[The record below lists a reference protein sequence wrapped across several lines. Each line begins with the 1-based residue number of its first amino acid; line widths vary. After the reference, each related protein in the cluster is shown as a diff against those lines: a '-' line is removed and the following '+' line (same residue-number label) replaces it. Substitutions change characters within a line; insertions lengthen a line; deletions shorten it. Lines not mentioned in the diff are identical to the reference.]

1 MKQKTNLNTS
11 PYYDDFDE
19 SKNFYKVLYK
29 PGFPVQARE
38 LTSSQSI
45 SQDQLS
51 KLSTYVFKNGAKVI
65 PGDPSFQDN
74 VRAIKLNSTNFGV
87 DVSLYTN
94 NLIGKTVSGQSS
106 GIRANVKL
114 ATTITDSENNSQIIL
129 HVDQIS
135 SGNNL
140 SSFDTFQ
147 NGESLVCDENI
158 VYGNT
163 TINAGTPVASLI
175 SNNSTGFGSLVHI
188 DKGVYYIRGYFVNVD
203 QQSIILDAFEN
214 KPSYRVGLKVDEIII
229 NAKEDSSLYDNATGF
244 TNFAAPGA
252 DRLQI
257 NLTLTKKLLTDKN
270 DTDFILLL
278 EIEDG
283 KIKKVGE
290 GVNNDLNI
298 LGDVLA
304 QRTFE
309 ESGNYS
315 VRAFRPSIHN
325 SLNDKLGNNGLYFS
339 NQLTD
344 QDNTP
349 SDDLMCVKVSP
360 GLSYVRGNRVLKS
373 TTSIIDVEKP
383 RDVGIVTNSAVDFEM
398 GNILRVN
405 NVQGVPKQGTVVKLF
420 DNFNSEGNL
429 IGSARVYSFNLE
441 NSAYS
446 GDTTNWDLR
455 LFDLQT
461 FSTITLNTPVGIS
474 TLPEGSFV
482 RGKNSN
488 ASGFVRPHHA
498 STVGIVT
505 LSETSG
511 TFMVGEEL
519 TVNGIDLERSVG
531 IVTSNNIQQIKSVSQ
546 PTSSNF
552 PNISGSGFKANSF
565 LERFRIPG
573 GISNVDISAAS
584 GAGGGIST
592 VTAGGEPFTG
602 LRKGSI
608 VRYISPG
615 INTERFN
622 KVKSIASGGLSMV
635 IEPLGTVFGVF
646 EGSLPT
652 TNVQVSMFAAAPN
665 IRGTGSLFKSLN
677 NGNIESVDLS
687 NSQLTVTK
695 QIAPKTISGGTVTV
709 NSSSD
714 TDLLNSSFISFDQ
727 ERYSVHNVGGTIQP
741 LNRDNFSTDGTT
753 FTLTGLNNHTVV
765 LNSTLSKNEIK
776 SKLKI
781 YNKSQLYYVRL
792 SNDRTSGLTGNVSN
806 SIQDGLTFDRR
817 YGLRVQ
823 DQEISLN
830 YPDAVKVLAIFESLD
845 ENDPILDTLS
855 FSDTVDVDNN
865 AIIGEDIISDDKS
878 IVARVV
884 GKPTSNQLSIIYLTA
899 ERFGLA
905 DDVTFSESNIQTKIN
920 SIINVG
926 KYKDLTNSYDLDK
939 GQRNEYYDYSRIS
952 RKRNTTPP
960 SKRLLIIFDYYS
972 VDNDDEGDVFTVLS
986 YNKERFNFDIPNI
999 GSSNVRASDTID
1011 FRPRVPVY
1019 DISTDTLSP
1028 FSFDS
1033 RNFSTIKQFITPNES
1048 FSLSYNFY
1056 LPRVDTLY
1064 LSKNG
1069 NLVYEKGISSLNP
1082 KPPSRNDGL
1091 MKLATITL
1099 PPYLFNPENARLLIT
1114 ENKRFT
1120 MKDIGTIE
1128 DRVSNLEE
1136 VTSLSLLESNVQT
1149 LQILDSEGRN
1159 RFKSG
1164 FFVDPFRN
1172 YNLMNLI
1179 LSDIEVDSF
1188 SNLIFPSRSR
1198 NTVDLV
1204 PKLAV
1209 PKSQADFDVRQN
1221 NELFDSNVR
1230 RTGDLITLNYE
1241 EVEWFGQEYATSSLN
1256 INPFLVPT
1264 YTGQIKLT
1272 PASDLWTRTTER
1284 DGETRESDADPVT
1297 SKKTIELNT
1306 TIEDAT
1312 LSGNLTNVTTNTTK
1326 KLLTP
1331 GQGAALGVGN
1341 GDIIESLQ
1349 TTTDGGSS
1357 TVSGSISLKG
1367 ESKGEIT
1374 LFGRDT
1380 VINNKV
1386 TSSTAT
1392 FVRSRNVQFETT
1404 SFPSYTRFYT
1414 FLDKIVVDFVPKL
1427 VEVTPTINGSAS
1439 GTSGASFITGETV
1452 VVFNL
1457 QGTKVGQFRVSRPDH
1472 KTGEF
1477 NNPSESYQFNPYTYQ
1492 NDSADSLSQSYS
1504 LTTPIVNV
1512 DTLSLSDMSQPSYYG
1527 YLDTGF
1533 KLVGNESGAVA
1544 FVKDKRLISDN
1555 RGDLI
1560 GTFFVK
1566 EPNTT
1571 PPPDRRWETGT
1582 ITFLLT
1588 SSPTNSTFIPGVD
1601 PNIFA
1606 AQIPFTSQGTSIDF
1620 EKETIITNTSTTYN
1634 INQSVDITTDASKSG
1649 IEVKNEVVNIVEAE
1663 YYDPL
1668 AQTFVIGSRNPQ
1680 TENALNTSNDQNGA
1694 YITSVEVFFRT
1705 IDPNTDVTLQM
1716 RTTDEGT
1723 RPSRTILASK
1733 TLASTVFVNGVSNQL
1748 IQTSEDAS
1756 VGTKF
1761 TFDEPLYLSPNETYA
1776 IVLLAPDS
1784 DKYTVFTGIAGQN
1797 ALNPQSIPGATGGE
1811 SIQYSQQ
1818 YTLGAIFKSQNGAL
1832 WSEDNEQDL
1841 TFKLYKAQFV
1851 SNGSLLLHNSE
1862 LGEGN
1867 DYIPKLSPNPIE
1879 TFPKTGS
1886 IGISTS
1892 NSEIVGILTTGRK
1905 ICGINSTSTAVITG
1919 VGASVTA
1926 LQITDGGLNYTTDSS
1941 VDTFAITGKG
1951 SGIGLS
1957 ITGVDSDTGA
1967 ITSISNIDVLDGGL
1981 NKMGESFGVAVGYK
1995 VGDVIGITT
2004 SSVGTKGGQGRGAR
2018 ITVTSVNATDHTN
2031 RIFLTNI
2038 KGDNNSF
2045 PANVGAALSFFDDNN
2060 NIVSL
2065 ALTTITANDFTTTG
2079 VNAGNLFKVRNLE
2092 HGMHSSAN
2100 KLNLTNI
2107 TSDVVP
2113 TELSSILSNVE
2124 SSNIS
2129 VASTSVFVD
2138 FEGST
2143 VSGINTGYVII
2154 GNEIIGYDG
2163 VGEGVLNIASG
2174 ANGRGVDNTVVIS
2187 HDVSTLVSKY
2197 ELNGVSIRRLSKNN
2211 FNVNNNEIELDSHFV
2226 EFDRST
2232 NGKDRSSDSINF
2244 PQLSFNSKESTG
2256 GNLVKS
2262 TKNILF
2268 NSIKPNITIA
2278 TPVGVDGARTD
2289 INASMRTISGAS
2301 VAGNEASF
2309 VDQGYESISLNNLN
2323 SLNSVRMVA
2332 SKVNEIQYLN
2342 GLPENKSFTL
2352 LLNLS
2357 SNNPNLS
2364 PAISMRTLPNVELY
2378 SSRVNRPIDL
2388 DHYDVNGEVNSI
2400 INDPHAAVYVS
2411 NSIKLSKPATSL
2423 KVILTAN
2430 RPASADFRVLYSL
2443 NRINSEEIAQSFELF
2458 PGYKNLT
2465 NVDPDDGF
2473 GDLVVDPTKNDGR
2486 PDAFVPANTSDRFS
2500 EYQFTADNLDEF
2512 NGYTIK
2518 IVMSSSNQAEVPRI
2532 KELRTIAVR

>member
-11 PYYDDFDE
+11 PYYDDFDQ
-19 SKNFYKVLYK
+19 SKNFYKVLFK

-38 LTSSQSI
+38 LTGSQSI

-51 KLSTYVFKNGAKVI
+51 KLSTYVFKDGAKVI

-74 VRAIKLNSTNFGV
+74 VRSIKLNSTNFGV

-94 NLIGKTVSGQSS
+94 NLVGKVIVGQSS
-106 GIRANVKL
+106 GIRGNVKF
-114 ATTITDSENNSQIIL
+114 TTTVTDSENNSQIIL
-129 HVDQIS
+129 YIDQTS

-140 SSFDTFQ
+140 NSFDTFQ
-147 NGESLVCDENI
+147 DGESVTCEENI
-158 VYGNT
+158 IYGNT

-175 SNNSTGFGSLVHI
+175 SSNSTGYGSLAHI
-188 DKGVYYIRGYFVNVD
+188 EKGVYYIRGYFVNVN
-203 QQSIILDAFEN
+203 QQTIILDVFKN
-214 KPSYRVGLKVDEIII
+214 KPSYRVGLKVDEIIV

-270 DTDFILLL
+270 DTDFVLLL
-278 EIEDG
+278 EIEEG
-283 KIKKVGE
+283 KVKKVGE
-290 GVNNDLNI
+290 GVNDNLNL

-304 QRTFE
+304 KRTFE

-315 VRAFRPSIHN
+315 VRPFIPSIHN

-344 QDNTP
+344 QDNIP
-349 SDDLMCVKVSP
+349 SDDLMCVKISP

-373 TTSIIDVEKP
+373 TTNIIDVDKP
-383 RDVGIVTNSAVDFEM
+383 RDVGIQTNGAVDFEM

-420 DNFNSEGNL
+420 DNFNSTGNL

-441 NSAYS
+441 NSVYS
-446 GDTTNWDLR
+446 GATTNWDLR
-455 LFDLQT
+455 LFDIQT
-461 FSTITLNTPVGIS
+461 FSTITLNTPIGIS
-474 TLPEGSFV
+474 TIPEGSFI

-488 ASGFVRPHHA
+488 ASGFVRPHYA
-498 STVGIVT
+498 NAVGIVT

-511 TFMVGEEL
+511 TFMAGEEL

-531 IVTSNNIQQIKSVSQ
+531 IITSNNIQQIKSVSQ

-552 PNISGSGFKANSF
+552 PNISGSGFKADSF
-565 LERFRIPG
+565 LERFRVPG
-573 GISNVDISAAS
+573 GIGAVDISARS

-592 VTAGGEPFTG
+592 VTAGGESFTG

-608 VRYISPG
+608 IRYISAG
-615 INTERFN
+615 VNTERFN
-622 KVKSIASGGLSMV
+622 KVQSIASDGLSMV
-635 IEPLGTVFGVF
+635 IEPLTTVFGVF

-652 TNVQVSMFAAAPN
+652 TNTTPTIFAGAPN
-665 IRGTGSLFKSLN
+665 IRGTGNLFKSLN
-677 NGNIESVDLS
+677 NSNVESIDLS
-687 NSQLTVTK
+687 SSQLTVTK
-695 QIAPKTISGGTVTV
+695 QITGKTISSGTLTV

-714 TDLLNSSFISFDQ
+714 TDLTNSSFVSFDQ
-727 ERYSVHNVGGTIQP
+727 ERYSVHNDNGTIQS

-753 FTLTGLNNHTVV
+753 FTLTGLDDDTVV

-776 SKLKI
+776 SKIKT

-792 SNDRTSGLTGNVSN
+792 SNDKTSGISGSVSN
-806 SIQDGLTFDRR
+806 SIQDGLTFDKR

-823 DQEISLN
+823 DEEISLN
-830 YPDAVKVLAIFESLD
+830 YPDAVKVLSVLESLD

-878 IVARVV
+878 IVARVIS
-884 GKPTSNQLSIIYLTA
+884 KPASNQLSVVYLTLDK
-899 ERFGLA
+899 FTST
-905 DDVTFSESNIQTKIN
+905 DNVTFSESNIQTKIN

-926 KYKDLTNSYDLDK
+926 KYKDLTNSYELDK
-939 GQRNEYYDYSRIS
+939 GQRNEYYDYSRIIRNKNVSSPS
-952 RKRNTTPP
+952 R
-960 SKRLLIIFDYYS
+960 RLLVIFDYYS
-972 VDNDDEGDVFTVLS
+972 VANNNEGDVFTVLS
-986 YNKERFNFDIPNI
+986 YDNDRFNFDIPTI
-999 GSSNVRASDTID
+999 GSSNVRATDTID

-1019 DISTDTLSP
+1019 DVSTGTISP
-1028 FSFDS
+1028 FTFGS
-1033 RNFSTIKQFITPNES
+1033 RDFSTIKQFITPNES
-1048 FSLSYNFY
+1048 FTLNYNFY
-1056 LPRVDTLY
+1056 LPRIDNLY

-1069 NLVYEKGISSLNP
+1069 NFVYEKGISSVNP
-1082 KPPSRNDGL
+1082 KPPVRNDEL

-1099 PPYLFNPENARLLIT
+1099 PPYLYSPENASLLIT

-1136 VTSLSLLESNVQT
+1136 VTSLSLLENNVQT

-1172 YNLMNLI
+1172 YNLMNST
-1179 LSDIEVDSF
+1179 LSSVEVDLF
-1188 SNLIFPSRSR
+1188 SNVIFPIRSR
-1198 NTVDLV
+1198 NTLDLV
-1204 PKLAV
+1204 PKLEN
-1209 PKSQADFDVRQN
+1209 PLSQADFDSRQN
-1221 NELFDSNVR
+1221 NQLFDSNVR
-1230 RTGDLITLNYE
+1230 RTGDLITLDYE

-1256 INPFLVPT
+1256 INPFLIPS
-1264 YTGQIKLT
+1264 YTGQIRLT
-1272 PASDLWTRTTER
+1272 PASDLWTRTIENDLGVIR
-1284 DGETRESDADPVT
+1284 QDGVNTT
-1297 SKKTIELNT
+1297 QNLNLNT
-1306 TIEDAT
+1306 VINGELGGDITQ
-1312 LSGNLTNVTTNTTK
+1312 VTTRTTQQ
-1326 KLLTP
+1326 LVTP
-1331 GQGAALGVGN
+1331 GQGSQLGVGN
-1341 GDIIESLQ
+1341 GGVI
-1349 TTTDGGSS
+1349 SS
-1357 TVSGSISLKG
+1357 TLEDAGTSSIRGQLSLNGSASD
-1367 ESKGEIT
+1367 SVT
-1374 LFGRDT
+1374 VRSVDT
-1380 VINNKV
+1380 VIDNRL
-1386 TSSTAT
+1386 TSSIAQ
-1392 FVRSRNVQFETT
+1392 FMRSRNVQFETS
-1404 SFPSYTRFYT
+1404 SFPSYTQFFT
-1414 FLDKIVVDFVPKL
+1414 FLDKEIVDFIPKL
-1427 VEVTPTINGSAS
+1427 VEVSPTKNGSGS
-1439 GTSGASFITGETV
+1439 GTSNSSFIIGETV
-1452 VVFNL
+1452 EVYDNTNQPPVM
-1457 QGTKVGQFRVSRPDH
+1457 QFRVCKPDH
-1472 KTGEF
+1472 KTGAF

-1492 NDSADSLSQSYS
+1492 NNNADRVPQNYS
-1504 LTTPIVNV
+1504 LTTPIVNI
-1512 DTLSLSDMSQPSYYG
+1512 DTLSLSNESQSNYFG
-1527 YLDTGF
+1527 YLETGY
-1533 KLVGNESGAVA
+1533 KLVGTESNAEA
-1544 FVKDKRLISDN
+1544 YVKNKRLISDN

-1560 GTFFVK
+1560 GTFFVRD
-1566 EPNTT
+1566 PNTI
-1571 PPPDRRWETGT
+1571 PPPDRRFNTGEK
-1582 ITFLLT
+1582 TFLLT
-1588 SSPTNSTFIPGVD
+1588 TSSTNATFIPGVD

-1606 AQIPFTSQGTSIDF
+1606 AQIPFTSEGTKLEF
-1620 EKETIITNTSTTYN
+1620 EKETIQTVNSSTFN
-1634 INQSVDITTDASKSG
+1634 INADFEANIETNISVTQQ
-1649 IEVKNEVVNIVEAE
+1649 IENVVEAE
-1663 YYDPL
+1663 YFDPL

-1723 RPSRTILASK
+1723 RPSRSILASK
-1733 TLASTVFVNGVSNQL
+1733 TLASTQFINGVSNQL

-1784 DKYTVFTGIAGQN
+1784 DKYTVFTGVSGQT
-1797 ALNPQSIPGATGGE
+1797 ALNPQSIPGAAGGE

-1851 SNGSLLLHNSE
+1851 TSGSLLLHNSE

-1867 DYIPKLSPNPIE
+1867 NYIPRLTPNSIE

-1886 IGISTS
+1886 IRITS
-1892 NSEIVGILTTGRK
+1892 IAPPALGTLAGILTTGRK

-1919 VGASVTA
+1919 VGASV
-1926 LQITDGGLNYTTDSS
+1926 LSGSISDGGSNYVVDGS
-1941 VDTFAITGKG
+1941 VDTFAITGGG
-1951 SGIGLS
+1951 SGLTLS

-1967 ITSISNIDVLDGGL
+1967 INAISAPIFEG
-1981 NKMGESFGVAVGYK
+1981 VGYK
-1995 VGDVIGITT
+1995 VGDIVGVVT
-2004 SSVGTKGGQGRGAR
+2004 SSVGTSGGQGRGAQ
-2018 ITVTSVNATDHTN
+2018 ITIASIVGINKL
-2031 RIFLTNI
+2031 FLTNV

-2045 PANVGAALSFFDDNN
+2045 AGNVGTAVSFFDDSN

-2065 ALTTITANDFTTTG
+2065 GGTFILTNDLNTTG
-2079 VNAGNLFKVRNLE
+2079 VNAGNLFKVNNLD
-2092 HGMHSSAN
+2092 HGMYSNTN
-2100 KLNLTNI
+2100 KLDLKNI
-2107 TSDVVP
+2107 SSDVVP
-2113 TELSSILSNVE
+2113 TELSATLLNNE
-2124 SSNIS
+2124 SSSIS
-2129 VASTSVFVD
+2129 VASTSVFTN
-2138 FEGST
+2138 FEGAP
-2143 VSGINTGYVII
+2143 VSGINTGYVKID
-2154 GNEIIGYDG
+2154 NEIIGYDG
-2163 VGEGVLNIASG
+2163 VGGGVLNIASG
-2174 ANGRGVDNTVVIS
+2174 ANGRGVDNTNTLS
-2187 HDVSTLVSKY
+2187 HDVNTLVSKY
-2197 ELNGVSIRRLSKNN
+2197 ELNGVSIRRLSRNN
-2211 FNVNNNEIELDSHFV
+2211 LNVNSNQIELDSHFV

-2232 NGKDRSSDSINF
+2232 NGKNRSSDSMNF
-2244 PQLSFNSKESTG
+2244 PQLSFNSKQSTG
-2256 GNLVKS
+2256 GNFVRS
-2262 TKNILF
+2262 SENISF
-2268 NSIKPNITIA
+2268 NSIKPNIIVS

-2289 INASMRTISGAS
+2289 INASIRTISGTS
-2301 VAGNEASF
+2301 VGGNEPSF
-2309 VDQGYESISLNNLN
+2309 VDLGYEPVSLNNLN
-2323 SLNSVRMVA
+2323 PLNSVRMVA
-2332 SKVNEIQYLN
+2332 SKVNENQYLN
-2342 GLPENKSFTL
+2342 SLSENKSFTL
-2352 LLNLS
+2352 LMNLS

-2378 SSRVNRPIDL
+2378 SSRINRPIDL
-2388 DHYDVNGEVNSI
+2388 DSYDVNSQVNSI
-2400 INDPHAAVYVS
+2400 LNDPHAAAYVS
-2411 NSIKLSKPATSL
+2411 NSIRLSKPATSL

-2443 NRINSEEIAQSFELF
+2443 NRINSEETAQSFELF

-2473 GDLVVDPTKNDGR
+2473 GDLVVDSTKNDGR
-2486 PDAFVPANTSDRFS
+2486 ADSFVPSNTSNQFS

-2518 IVMSSSNQAEVPRI
+2518 IVMSSSDQSAVPRI

>member
-11 PYYDDFDE
+11 PYYDDFDQ
-19 SKNFYKVLYK
+19 SKNFYKVLFK

-38 LTSSQSI
+38 LTGSQSI

-51 KLSTYVFKNGAKVI
+51 KLSTYVFKDGAKVI

-74 VRAIKLNSTNFGV
+74 VRSIKLNSTNFGV

-94 NLIGKTVSGQSS
+94 NLVGKVIVGQSS
-106 GIRANVKL
+106 GIRGNVKF
-114 ATTITDSENNSQIIL
+114 TTTVTDSENNSQIIL
-129 HVDQIS
+129 YIDQTS

-140 SSFDTFQ
+140 NSFDTFQ
-147 NGESLVCDENI
+147 DGESVTCEENI
-158 VYGNT
+158 IYGNT

-175 SNNSTGFGSLVHI
+175 SSNSTGYGSLAHI
-188 DKGVYYIRGYFVNVD
+188 EKGVYYIRGYFVNVN
-203 QQSIILDAFEN
+203 QQTIILDVFKN
-214 KPSYRVGLKVDEIII
+214 KPSYRVGLKVDEIIV

-270 DTDFILLL
+270 DTDFVLLL
-278 EIEDG
+278 EIEEG
-283 KIKKVGE
+283 KVKKVGE
-290 GVNNDLNI
+290 GVNDNLNL

-304 QRTFE
+304 KRTFE

-315 VRAFRPSIHN
+315 VRPFIPSIHN

-344 QDNTP
+344 QDNIP
-349 SDDLMCVKVSP
+349 SDDLMCVKISP

-373 TTSIIDVEKP
+373 TTNIIDVDKP
-383 RDVGIVTNSAVDFEM
+383 RDVGIQTNGAVDFEM

-420 DNFNSEGNL
+420 DNFNSTGNL

-441 NSAYS
+441 NSVYS
-446 GDTTNWDLR
+446 GATTNWDLR
-455 LFDLQT
+455 LFDIQT
-461 FSTITLNTPVGIS
+461 FSTITLNTPIGIS
-474 TLPEGSFV
+474 TIPEGSFI

-488 ASGFVRPHHA
+488 ASGFVRPHYA
-498 STVGIVT
+498 NAVGIVT

-511 TFMVGEEL
+511 TFMAGEEL

-531 IVTSNNIQQIKSVSQ
+531 IITSNNIQQIKSVSQ

-552 PNISGSGFKANSF
+552 PNISGSGFKADSF
-565 LERFRIPG
+565 LERFRVPG
-573 GISNVDISAAS
+573 GIGAVDISARS

-592 VTAGGEPFTG
+592 VTAGGESFTG

-608 VRYISPG
+608 IRYISAG
-615 INTERFN
+615 VNTERFN
-622 KVKSIASGGLSMV
+622 KVQSIASDGLSMV
-635 IEPLGTVFGVF
+635 IEPLTTVFGVF

-652 TNVQVSMFAAAPN
+652 TNTTPTIFAGAPN
-665 IRGTGSLFKSLN
+665 IRGTGNLFKSLN
-677 NGNIESVDLS
+677 NSNVESIDLS
-687 NSQLTVTK
+687 SSQLTVTK
-695 QIAPKTISGGTVTV
+695 QITGKTISSGTLTV

-714 TDLLNSSFISFDQ
+714 TDLTNSSFVSFDQ
-727 ERYSVHNVGGTIQP
+727 ERYSVHNDNGTIQS

-753 FTLTGLNNHTVV
+753 FTLTGLDDDTVV

-776 SKLKI
+776 SKIKT

-792 SNDRTSGLTGNVSN
+792 SNDKTSGISGSVSN
-806 SIQDGLTFDRR
+806 SIQDGLTFDKR

-823 DQEISLN
+823 DEEISLN
-830 YPDAVKVLAIFESLD
+830 YPDAVKVLAILESLD

-878 IVARVV
+878 IVARVIS
-884 GKPTSNQLSIIYLTA
+884 KPASNQLSVVYLTLDK
-899 ERFGLA
+899 FTST
-905 DDVTFSESNIQTKIN
+905 DNVTFSESNIQTKIN

-926 KYKDLTNSYDLDK
+926 KYKDLTNSYELDK
-939 GQRNEYYDYSRIS
+939 GQRNEYYDYSRIIRNKNVSSPS
-952 RKRNTTPP
+952 R
-960 SKRLLIIFDYYS
+960 RLLVIFDYYS
-972 VDNDDEGDVFTVLS
+972 VANNNEGDVFTVLS
-986 YNKERFNFDIPNI
+986 YDNDRFNFDIPTI
-999 GSSNVRASDTID
+999 GSSNVRATDTID

-1019 DISTDTLSP
+1019 DVSTGTISP
-1028 FSFDS
+1028 FTFGS
-1033 RNFSTIKQFITPNES
+1033 RDFSTIKQFITPNES
-1048 FSLSYNFY
+1048 FTLNYNFY
-1056 LPRVDTLY
+1056 LPRIDNLY

-1069 NLVYEKGISSLNP
+1069 NFVYEKGISSVNP
-1082 KPPSRNDGL
+1082 KPPVRNDEL

-1099 PPYLFNPENARLLIT
+1099 PPYLYSPENASLLIT

-1136 VTSLSLLESNVQT
+1136 VTSLSLLENNVQT

-1172 YNLMNLI
+1172 YNLMNST
-1179 LSDIEVDSF
+1179 LSSVEVDLF
-1188 SNLIFPSRSR
+1188 SNVIFPIRSR
-1198 NTVDLV
+1198 NTLDLV
-1204 PKLAV
+1204 PKLEN
-1209 PKSQADFDVRQN
+1209 PLSQADFDSRQN
-1221 NELFDSNVR
+1221 NQLFDSNVR
-1230 RTGDLITLNYE
+1230 RTGDLITLDYE

-1256 INPFLVPT
+1256 INPFLIPS
-1264 YTGQIKLT
+1264 YTGQIRLT
-1272 PASDLWTRTTER
+1272 PASDLWTRTIENDLGVIR
-1284 DGETRESDADPVT
+1284 QDGVNTT
-1297 SKKTIELNT
+1297 QNLNLNT
-1306 TIEDAT
+1306 VINGELGGDITQ
-1312 LSGNLTNVTTNTTK
+1312 VTTRTTQQ
-1326 KLLTP
+1326 LVTP
-1331 GQGAALGVGN
+1331 GQGSQLGVGN
-1341 GDIIESLQ
+1341 GGVI
-1349 TTTDGGSS
+1349 SS
-1357 TVSGSISLKG
+1357 TLEDAGTSSIRGQLSLNGSASD
-1367 ESKGEIT
+1367 SVT
-1374 LFGRDT
+1374 VRSVDT
-1380 VINNKV
+1380 VIDNRL
-1386 TSSTAT
+1386 TSSIAQ
-1392 FVRSRNVQFETT
+1392 FMRSRNVQFETS
-1404 SFPSYTRFYT
+1404 SFPSYTQFFT
-1414 FLDKIVVDFVPKL
+1414 FLDKEIVDFIPKL
-1427 VEVTPTINGSAS
+1427 VEVSPTKNGSGS
-1439 GTSGASFITGETV
+1439 GTSNSSFIIGETV
-1452 VVFNL
+1452 EVYDNTNQPPVM
-1457 QGTKVGQFRVSRPDH
+1457 QFRVCKPDH
-1472 KTGEF
+1472 KTGAF

-1492 NDSADSLSQSYS
+1492 NNNADRVPQNYS
-1504 LTTPIVNV
+1504 LTTPIVNI
-1512 DTLSLSDMSQPSYYG
+1512 DTLSLSNESQSNYFG
-1527 YLDTGF
+1527 YLETGY
-1533 KLVGNESGAVA
+1533 KLVGTESNAEA
-1544 FVKDKRLISDN
+1544 YVKNKRLISDN

-1560 GTFFVK
+1560 GTFFVRD
-1566 EPNTT
+1566 PNTI
-1571 PPPDRRWETGT
+1571 PPPDRRFNTGEK
-1582 ITFLLT
+1582 TFLLT
-1588 SSPTNSTFIPGVD
+1588 TSSTNATFIPGVD

-1606 AQIPFTSQGTSIDF
+1606 AQIPFTSEGTKLEF
-1620 EKETIITNTSTTYN
+1620 EKETIQTVNSSTFN
-1634 INQSVDITTDASKSG
+1634 INADFEANIETNISVTQQ
-1649 IEVKNEVVNIVEAE
+1649 IENVVEAE
-1663 YYDPL
+1663 YFDPL

-1723 RPSRTILASK
+1723 RPSRSILASK
-1733 TLASTVFVNGVSNQL
+1733 TLASTQFINGVSNQL

-1784 DKYTVFTGIAGQN
+1784 DKYTVFTGVSGQT
-1797 ALNPQSIPGATGGE
+1797 ALNPQSIPGAAGGE

-1851 SNGSLLLHNSE
+1851 TSGSLLLHNSE

-1867 DYIPKLSPNPIE
+1867 NYIPRLTPNSIE

-1886 IGISTS
+1886 IRITS
-1892 NSEIVGILTTGRK
+1892 IAPPALGTLAGILTTGRK

-1919 VGASVTA
+1919 VGASV
-1926 LQITDGGLNYTTDSS
+1926 LSGSISDGGSNYVVDGS
-1941 VDTFAITGKG
+1941 VDTFAITGGG
-1951 SGIGLS
+1951 SGLTLS

-1967 ITSISNIDVLDGGL
+1967 INAISAPIFEG
-1981 NKMGESFGVAVGYK
+1981 VGYK
-1995 VGDVIGITT
+1995 VGDIVGVVT
-2004 SSVGTKGGQGRGAR
+2004 SSVGTSGGQGRGAQ
-2018 ITVTSVNATDHTN
+2018 ITIASIVGINKL
-2031 RIFLTNI
+2031 FLTNV

-2045 PANVGAALSFFDDNN
+2045 AGNVGTAVSFFDDSN

-2065 ALTTITANDFTTTG
+2065 GGTFILTNDLNTTG
-2079 VNAGNLFKVRNLE
+2079 VNAGNLFKVNNLD
-2092 HGMHSSAN
+2092 HGMYSNTN
-2100 KLNLTNI
+2100 KLDLKNI
-2107 TSDVVP
+2107 SSDVVP
-2113 TELSSILSNVE
+2113 TELSATLLNNE
-2124 SSNIS
+2124 SSSIS
-2129 VASTSVFVD
+2129 VASTSVFTN
-2138 FEGST
+2138 FEGAP
-2143 VSGINTGYVII
+2143 VSGINTGYVKID
-2154 GNEIIGYDG
+2154 NEIIGYDG
-2163 VGEGVLNIASG
+2163 VGGGVLNIASG
-2174 ANGRGVDNTVVIS
+2174 ANGRGVDNTNTLS
-2187 HDVSTLVSKY
+2187 HDVNTLVSKY
-2197 ELNGVSIRRLSKNN
+2197 ELNGVSIRRLSRNN
-2211 FNVNNNEIELDSHFV
+2211 LNVNSNQIELDSHFV

-2232 NGKDRSSDSINF
+2232 NGKNRSSDSMNF
-2244 PQLSFNSKESTG
+2244 PQLSFNSKQSTG
-2256 GNLVKS
+2256 GNFVRS
-2262 TKNILF
+2262 SENISF
-2268 NSIKPNITIA
+2268 NSIKPNIIVS

-2289 INASMRTISGAS
+2289 INASIRTISGTS
-2301 VAGNEASF
+2301 VGGNEPSF
-2309 VDQGYESISLNNLN
+2309 VDLGYEPVSLNNLN
-2323 SLNSVRMVA
+2323 PLNSVRMVA
-2332 SKVNEIQYLN
+2332 SKVNENQYLN
-2342 GLPENKSFTL
+2342 SLSENKSFTL
-2352 LLNLS
+2352 LMNLS

-2378 SSRVNRPIDL
+2378 SSRINRPIDL
-2388 DHYDVNGEVNSI
+2388 DSYDVNSQVNSI
-2400 INDPHAAVYVS
+2400 LNDPHAAAYVS
-2411 NSIKLSKPATSL
+2411 NSIRLSKPATSL

-2443 NRINSEEIAQSFELF
+2443 NRINSEETAQSFELF

-2473 GDLVVDPTKNDGR
+2473 GDLVVDSTKNDGR
-2486 PDAFVPANTSDRFS
+2486 ADSFVPSNTSNQFS

-2518 IVMSSSNQAEVPRI
+2518 IVMSSSDQSAVPRI

>member
-11 PYYDDFDE
+11 PYYDDFDQ
-19 SKNFYKVLYK
+19 SKNFYKVLFK

-38 LTSSQSI
+38 LTGSQSI

-51 KLSTYVFKNGAKVI
+51 KLSTYVFKDGAKVI

-74 VRAIKLNSTNFGV
+74 VRSIKLNSTNFGV

-94 NLIGKTVSGQSS
+94 NLVGKVIVGQSS
-106 GIRANVKL
+106 GIRGNVKF
-114 ATTITDSENNSQIIL
+114 TTTVTDSENNSQIIL
-129 HVDQIS
+129 YIDQTS

-140 SSFDTFQ
+140 NSFDTFQ
-147 NGESLVCDENI
+147 DGESVTCEENI
-158 VYGNT
+158 IYGNT

-175 SNNSTGFGSLVHI
+175 SSNSTGYGSLAHI
-188 DKGVYYIRGYFVNVD
+188 EKGVYYIRGYFVNVN
-203 QQSIILDAFEN
+203 QQTIILDVFKN
-214 KPSYRVGLKVDEIII
+214 KPSYRVGLKVDEIIV

-270 DTDFILLL
+270 DTDFVLLL
-278 EIEDG
+278 EIEEG
-283 KIKKVGE
+283 KVKKVGE
-290 GVNNDLNI
+290 GVNDNLNL

-304 QRTFE
+304 KRTFE

-315 VRAFRPSIHN
+315 VRPFIPSIHN

-344 QDNTP
+344 QDNIP
-349 SDDLMCVKVSP
+349 SDDLMCVKISP

-373 TTSIIDVEKP
+373 TTNIIDVDKP
-383 RDVGIVTNSAVDFEM
+383 RDVGIQTNGAVDFEM

-420 DNFNSEGNL
+420 DNFNSTGNL

-441 NSAYS
+441 NSVYS
-446 GDTTNWDLR
+446 GATTNWDLR
-455 LFDLQT
+455 LFDIQT
-461 FSTITLNTPVGIS
+461 FSTITLNTPIGIS
-474 TLPEGSFV
+474 TIPEGSFI

-488 ASGFVRPHHA
+488 ASGFVRPHYA
-498 STVGIVT
+498 NAVGIVT

-511 TFMVGEEL
+511 TFMAGEEL

-531 IVTSNNIQQIKSVSQ
+531 IITSNNIQQIKSVSQ

-552 PNISGSGFKANSF
+552 PNISGSGFKADSF
-565 LERFRIPG
+565 LERFRVPG
-573 GISNVDISAAS
+573 GIGAVDISARS

-592 VTAGGEPFTG
+592 VTAGGESFTG

-608 VRYISPG
+608 IRYISAG
-615 INTERFN
+615 VNTERFN
-622 KVKSIASGGLSMV
+622 KVQSIASDGLSMV
-635 IEPLGTVFGVF
+635 IEPLTTVFGVF

-652 TNVQVSMFAAAPN
+652 TNTTPTIFAGAPN
-665 IRGTGSLFKSLN
+665 IRGTGNLFKSLN
-677 NGNIESVDLS
+677 NSNVESIDLS
-687 NSQLTVTK
+687 SSQLTVTK
-695 QIAPKTISGGTVTV
+695 QITGKTISSGTLTV

-714 TDLLNSSFISFDQ
+714 TDLTNSSFVSFDQ
-727 ERYSVHNVGGTIQP
+727 ERYSVHNDNGTIQS

-753 FTLTGLNNHTVV
+753 FTLTGLDDDTVV

-776 SKLKI
+776 SKIKT

-792 SNDRTSGLTGNVSN
+792 SNDKTSGISGSVSN
-806 SIQDGLTFDRR
+806 SIQDGLTFDKR

-823 DQEISLN
+823 DEEISLN
-830 YPDAVKVLAIFESLD
+830 YPDAVKVLSVLESLD

-878 IVARVV
+878 IVARVIS
-884 GKPTSNQLSIIYLTA
+884 KPASNQLSVVYLTLDK
-899 ERFGLA
+899 FTST
-905 DDVTFSESNIQTKIN
+905 DNVTFSESNIQTKIN

-926 KYKDLTNSYDLDK
+926 KYKDLTNSYELDK
-939 GQRNEYYDYSRIS
+939 GQRNEYYDYSRIIRNKNVSSPS
-952 RKRNTTPP
+952 R
-960 SKRLLIIFDYYS
+960 RLLVIFDYYS
-972 VDNDDEGDVFTVLS
+972 VANNNEGDVFTVLS
-986 YNKERFNFDIPNI
+986 YDNDRFNFDIPTI
-999 GSSNVRASDTID
+999 GSSNVRATDTID

-1019 DISTDTLSP
+1019 DVSTGTISP
-1028 FSFDS
+1028 FTFGS
-1033 RNFSTIKQFITPNES
+1033 RDFSTIKQFITPNES
-1048 FSLSYNFY
+1048 FTLNYNFY
-1056 LPRVDTLY
+1056 LPRIDNLY

-1069 NLVYEKGISSLNP
+1069 NFVYEKGISSVNP
-1082 KPPSRNDGL
+1082 KPPVRNDEL

-1099 PPYLFNPENARLLIT
+1099 PPYLYSPENASLLIT

-1136 VTSLSLLESNVQT
+1136 VTSLSLLENNVQT

-1172 YNLMNLI
+1172 YNLMNST
-1179 LSDIEVDSF
+1179 LSSVEVDLF
-1188 SNLIFPSRSR
+1188 SNVIFPIRSR
-1198 NTVDLV
+1198 NTLDLV
-1204 PKLAV
+1204 PKLEN
-1209 PKSQADFDVRQN
+1209 PLSQADFDSRQN
-1221 NELFDSNVR
+1221 NQLFDSNVR
-1230 RTGDLITLNYE
+1230 RTGDLITLDYE

-1256 INPFLVPT
+1256 INPFLIPS
-1264 YTGQIKLT
+1264 YTGQIRLT
-1272 PASDLWTRTTER
+1272 PASDLWTRTIENDLGVIR
-1284 DGETRESDADPVT
+1284 QDGVNTT
-1297 SKKTIELNT
+1297 QNLNLNT
-1306 TIEDAT
+1306 VINGELGGDITQ
-1312 LSGNLTNVTTNTTK
+1312 VTTRTTQQ
-1326 KLLTP
+1326 LVTP
-1331 GQGAALGVGN
+1331 GQGSQLGVGN
-1341 GDIIESLQ
+1341 GGVI
-1349 TTTDGGSS
+1349 SS
-1357 TVSGSISLKG
+1357 TLEDAGTSSIRGQLSLNGSASD
-1367 ESKGEIT
+1367 SVT
-1374 LFGRDT
+1374 VRSVDT
-1380 VINNKV
+1380 VIDNRL
-1386 TSSTAT
+1386 TSSIAQ
-1392 FVRSRNVQFETT
+1392 FMRSRNVQFETS
-1404 SFPSYTRFYT
+1404 SFPSYTQFFT
-1414 FLDKIVVDFVPKL
+1414 FLDKEIVDFIPKL
-1427 VEVTPTINGSAS
+1427 VEVSPTKNGSGS
-1439 GTSGASFITGETV
+1439 GTSNSSFIIGETV
-1452 VVFNL
+1452 EVYDNTNQPPVM
-1457 QGTKVGQFRVSRPDH
+1457 QFRVCKPDH
-1472 KTGEF
+1472 KTGAF

-1492 NDSADSLSQSYS
+1492 NNNADRVPQNYS
-1504 LTTPIVNV
+1504 LTTPIVNI
-1512 DTLSLSDMSQPSYYG
+1512 DTLSLSNESQSNYFG
-1527 YLDTGF
+1527 YLETGY
-1533 KLVGNESGAVA
+1533 KLVGTESNAEA
-1544 FVKDKRLISDN
+1544 YVKNKRLISDN

-1560 GTFFVK
+1560 GTFFVRD
-1566 EPNTT
+1566 PNTI
-1571 PPPDRRWETGT
+1571 PPPDRRFNTGEK
-1582 ITFLLT
+1582 TFLLT
-1588 SSPTNSTFIPGVD
+1588 TSSTNATFIPGVD

-1606 AQIPFTSQGTSIDF
+1606 AQIPFTSEGTKLEF
-1620 EKETIITNTSTTYN
+1620 EKETIQTVNSSTFN
-1634 INQSVDITTDASKSG
+1634 INADFEANIETNISVTQQ
-1649 IEVKNEVVNIVEAE
+1649 IENVVEAE
-1663 YYDPL
+1663 YFDPL

-1723 RPSRTILASK
+1723 RPSRSILASK
-1733 TLASTVFVNGVSNQL
+1733 TLASTQFINGVSNQL

-1784 DKYTVFTGIAGQN
+1784 DKYTVFTGVSGQT
-1797 ALNPQSIPGATGGE
+1797 ALNPQSIPGAAGGE

-1851 SNGSLLLHNSE
+1851 TSGSLLLHNSE

-1867 DYIPKLSPNPIE
+1867 NYIPRLTPNSIE

-1886 IGISTS
+1886 IRITS
-1892 NSEIVGILTTGRK
+1892 IAPPALGTLAGILTTGRK

-1919 VGASVTA
+1919 VGASV
-1926 LQITDGGLNYTTDSS
+1926 LSGSISDGGSNYVVDGS
-1941 VDTFAITGKG
+1941 VDTFAITGGG
-1951 SGIGLS
+1951 SGLTLS

-1967 ITSISNIDVLDGGL
+1967 INAISAPIFEG
-1981 NKMGESFGVAVGYK
+1981 VGYK
-1995 VGDVIGITT
+1995 VGDIVGVVT
-2004 SSVGTKGGQGRGAR
+2004 SSVGTSGGQGRGAQ
-2018 ITVTSVNATDHTN
+2018 ITIASIVGINKL
-2031 RIFLTNI
+2031 FLTNV

-2045 PANVGAALSFFDDNN
+2045 AGNVGTAVSFFDDSN

-2065 ALTTITANDFTTTG
+2065 GGTFILTNDLNTTG
-2079 VNAGNLFKVRNLE
+2079 VNAGNLFKVNNLD
-2092 HGMHSSAN
+2092 HGMYSNTN
-2100 KLNLTNI
+2100 KLDLKNI
-2107 TSDVVP
+2107 SSDIVP
-2113 TELSSILSNVE
+2113 TELNATLLNNE
-2124 SSNIS
+2124 SSSIS
-2129 VASTSVFVD
+2129 VASTSVFTN
-2138 FEGST
+2138 FEGAP
-2143 VSGINTGYVII
+2143 VSGINTGYVKID
-2154 GNEIIGYDG
+2154 NEIIGYDG
-2163 VGEGVLNIASG
+2163 VGGGVLNIASG
-2174 ANGRGVDNTVVIS
+2174 ANGRGVDNTNTLS
-2187 HDVSTLVSKY
+2187 HDVNTLVSKY
-2197 ELNGVSIRRLSKNN
+2197 ELNGVSIRRLSRNN
-2211 FNVNNNEIELDSHFV
+2211 LNVNSNQIELDSHFV

-2232 NGKDRSSDSINF
+2232 NGKNRSSDSMNF
-2244 PQLSFNSKESTG
+2244 PQLSFNSKQSTG
-2256 GNLVKS
+2256 GNFVRS
-2262 TKNILF
+2262 SENISF
-2268 NSIKPNITIA
+2268 NSIKPNIIVS

-2289 INASMRTISGAS
+2289 INASIRTISGTS
-2301 VAGNEASF
+2301 VGGNEPSF
-2309 VDQGYESISLNNLN
+2309 VDLGYEPVSLNNLN
-2323 SLNSVRMVA
+2323 PLNSVRMVA
-2332 SKVNEIQYLN
+2332 SKVNENQYLN
-2342 GLPENKSFTL
+2342 SLSENKSFTL
-2352 LLNLS
+2352 LMNLS

-2378 SSRVNRPIDL
+2378 SSRINRPIDL
-2388 DHYDVNGEVNSI
+2388 DSYDVNSQVNSI
-2400 INDPHAAVYVS
+2400 LNDPHAAAYVS
-2411 NSIKLSKPATSL
+2411 NSIRLSKPATSL

-2443 NRINSEEIAQSFELF
+2443 NRINSEETAQSFELF

-2473 GDLVVDPTKNDGR
+2473 GDLVVDSTKNDGR
-2486 PDAFVPANTSDRFS
+2486 ADSFVPSNTSNQFS

-2518 IVMSSSNQAEVPRI
+2518 IVMSSSDQSTSPRI

>member
-19 SKNFYKVLYK
+19 SKNFYKVLFK

-38 LTSSQSI
+38 LTGSQSI

-87 DVSLYTN
+87 DISLYTN
-94 NLIGKTVSGQSS
+94 NLVGKIVSGQSS

-114 ATTITDSENNSQIIL
+114 ATTITDSENNNQIIL

-140 SSFDTFQ
+140 NSFDTFE

-158 VYGNT
+158 IYGNT

-188 DKGVYYIRGYFVNVD
+188 EKGVYYIRGYFVSVN

-214 KPSYRVGLKVDEIII
+214 KPSYRVGLKVDEVIV

-270 DTDFILLL
+270 DTDFVLLL
-278 EIEDG
+278 EIEEG

-290 GVNNDLNI
+290 GVNDNLNL
-298 LGDVLA
+298 LGDALA
-304 QRTFE
+304 KRTFE

-315 VRAFRPSIHN
+315 VRPFIPSIHN

-349 SDDLMCVKVSP
+349 SDDLMCVKISP

-373 TTSIIDVEKP
+373 TTNIIDVDKP
-383 RDVGIVTNSAVDFEM
+383 RDVGIQTNSAVDFEM

-420 DNFNSEGNL
+420 DNFNSSGVL

-446 GDTTNWDLR
+446 GATTNWDLR

-474 TLPEGSFV
+474 TLPEGSFI

-498 STVGIVT
+498 NTVGIVT

-519 TVNGIDLERSVG
+519 TVNGVDLLRSVG
-531 IVTSNNIQQIKSVSQ
+531 VVTANNIQQIKSVSQ

-552 PNISGSGFKANSF
+552 PNISGDGFKADSF
-565 LERFRIPG
+565 LERFRIPS
-573 GISNVDISAAS
+573 GISNVDITARS

-615 INTERFN
+615 ISTERFN
-622 KVKSIASGGLSMV
+622 KVKSITSGGLSMV
-635 IEPLGTVFGVF
+635 IEPIPTVFGVF
-646 EGSLPT
+646 EGSVPDA
-652 TNVQVSMFAAAPN
+652 NIQVSMFAAAPN
-665 IRGTGSLFKSLN
+665 IRGTGNLFRSLN
-677 NGNIESVDLS
+677 NSNVESIDLS
-687 NSQLTVTK
+687 SSQLTITK
-695 QIAPKTISGGTVTV
+695 QILGKSISSGTLTV

-714 TDLLNSSFISFDQ
+714 TDLTNSSFVSFDQ
-727 ERYSVHNVGGTIQP
+727 ERYSVHNDNGTIQS
-741 LNRDNFSTDGTT
+741 LNRDNFSTNGTT
-753 FTLTGLNNHTVV
+753 FTLTGLNDDTVV

-776 SKLKI
+776 SKLKT
-781 YNKSQLYYVRL
+781 YNKSQLSYVRL

-806 SIQDGLTFDRR
+806 SVQDGLTFDKR

-823 DQEISLN
+823 DEEISLN
-830 YPDAVKVLAIFESLD
+830 YPDVVKVLAILESLD
-845 ENDPILDTLS
+845 DNDPILDTLS
-855 FSDTVDVDNN
+855 FSDTVDVNNN

-878 IVARVV
+878 IVARVIS
-884 GKPTSNQLSIIYLTA
+884 KPTSNQLSVVYLTLNK
-899 ERFGLA
+899 FTST
-905 DDVTFSESNIQTKIN
+905 DNVTFSESNIQTKIN
-920 SIINVG
+920 SIVNVG
-926 KYKDLTNSYDLDK
+926 KYKDLTKSYALDK
-939 GQRNEYYDYSRIS
+939 GQRNEYYDYSRIIRNKNVSSPS
-952 RKRNTTPP
+952 R
-960 SKRLLIIFDYYS
+960 RLLVIFDYYS
-972 VDNDDEGDVFTVLS
+972 AANNDEGDVFTVLS
-986 YNKERFNFDIPNI
+986 YDNDRFDFDIPTI
-999 GSSNVRASDTID
+999 GSSNVRATDTID
-1011 FRPRVPVY
+1011 FRPRVPIY
-1019 DISTDTLSP
+1019 DVSTDTLSP
-1028 FSFDS
+1028 FTFGS
-1033 RNFSTIKQFITPNES
+1033 RDFSTIKQFITPNES
-1048 FSLSYNFY
+1048 FTLNYNFY
-1056 LPRVDTLY
+1056 LPRIDNLY

-1069 NLVYEKGISSLNP
+1069 NFVYEKGLSSVNP
-1082 KPPSRNDGL
+1082 KPPVRNDEL

-1099 PPYLFNPENARLLIT
+1099 PPYLYSPENASLLIT

-1136 VTSLSLLESNVQT
+1136 VTSLSLLENNVQT

-1172 YNLMNLI
+1172 YNLMNST
-1179 LSDIEVDSF
+1179 LSTVEVDLF
-1188 SNLIFPSRSR
+1188 SNVIFPIRSR
-1198 NTVDLV
+1198 NTLDLV
-1204 PKLAV
+1204 PKLEN
-1209 PKSQADFDVRQN
+1209 PLSQADFDSRQN
-1221 NELFDSNVR
+1221 NQLFDSNVR
-1230 RTGDLITLNYE
+1230 RTGDLITLDYE

-1256 INPFLVPT
+1256 INPFLIPS
-1264 YTGQIKLT
+1264 YTGQIRLT
-1272 PASDLWTRTTER
+1272 PASDLWTRTIENDLGVIR
-1284 DGETRESDADPVT
+1284 QDGVNTT
-1297 SKKTIELNT
+1297 QNLNLNT
-1306 TIEDAT
+1306 VVNGELGGDITQ
-1312 LSGNLTNVTTNTTK
+1312 VTTRTTQQ
-1326 KLLTP
+1326 LVTP
-1331 GQGAALGVGN
+1331 GQGSQLGVGN
-1341 GDIIESLQ
+1341 GGVISRTLEDAGTSTITGQLSLN
-1349 TTTDGGSS
+1349 GSAS
-1357 TVSGSISLKG
+1357 DSVTVRSV
-1367 ESKGEIT
+1367 
-1374 LFGRDT
+1374 DT
-1380 VINNKV
+1380 VIDNRL
-1386 TSSTAT
+1386 TSSIAQ
-1392 FVRSRNVQFETT
+1392 FMRSRNVQFETS
-1404 SFPSYTRFYT
+1404 SFPSYTQFFT
-1414 FLDKIVVDFVPKL
+1414 FLDKEIVDFIPKL
-1427 VEVTPTINGSAS
+1427 VEVSPTKNGSGS
-1439 GTSGASFITGETV
+1439 GTSNSSFIIGETV
-1452 VVFNL
+1452 EVYDNTNEPPVM
-1457 QGTKVGQFRVSRPDH
+1457 QFRVCKPDH
-1472 KTGEF
+1472 KTGAF

-1492 NDSADSLSQSYS
+1492 NNNADRVPQNYS
-1504 LTTPIVNV
+1504 LTTPIVNI
-1512 DTLSLSDMSQPSYYG
+1512 DTLSLSNESQSNYFG
-1527 YLDTGF
+1527 YLETGY
-1533 KLVGNESGAVA
+1533 KLVGTESNAEA
-1544 FVKDKRLISDN
+1544 YVKNKRLISDN

-1560 GTFFVK
+1560 GTFFVRD
-1566 EPNTT
+1566 PNTI
-1571 PPPDRRWETGT
+1571 PPPDRRFNTGEK
-1582 ITFLLT
+1582 TFLLT
-1588 SSPTNSTFIPGVD
+1588 TSSTNATFIPGVD

-1606 AQIPFTSQGTSIDF
+1606 AQIPFTSEGTKLEF
-1620 EKETIITNTSTTYN
+1620 EKETIQTVNSSTFN
-1634 INQSVDITTDASKSG
+1634 INADFEANIETNISVTQQ
-1649 IEVKNEVVNIVEAE
+1649 IENVVEAE
-1663 YYDPL
+1663 YHDPL

-1705 IDPNTDVTLQM
+1705 IDPSTDVTLQM

-1723 RPSRTILASK
+1723 RPSKSILASK
-1733 TLASTVFVNGVSNQL
+1733 TLASTQFINGVSNQL

-1784 DKYTVFTGIAGQN
+1784 DKYTVFTGVSGQT

-1851 SNGSLLLHNSE
+1851 TSGSLLLHNSE

-1867 DYIPKLSPNPIE
+1867 NYIPRLVPNSIE
-1879 TFPKTGS
+1879 TFSKTGS
-1886 IGISTS
+1886 IQISSFSSVLT
-1892 NSEIVGILTTGRK
+1892 GILTTGRK

-1919 VGASVTA
+1919 VGGSAS
-1926 LQITDGGLNYTTDSS
+1926 QIKITDGGSNYTAD
-1941 VDTFAITGKG
+1941 VRVNTFAITGEG
-1951 SGIGLS
+1951 
-1957 ITGVDSDTGA
+1957 TGMQFKIDSVDATTGA
-1967 ITSISNIDVLDGGL
+1967 IVTGISTSDPVDTP
-1981 NKMGESFGVAVGYK
+1981 VVGYK
-1995 VGDVIGITT
+1995 VGDVVGIVTNT
-2004 SSVGTKGGQGRGAR
+2004 VGTKGGQGRGAR
-2018 ITVTSVNATDHTN
+2018 ITISKINNTLGTKL
-2031 RIFLTNI
+2031 FLSNI

-2045 PANVGAALSFFDDNN
+2045 PANVGTALSFFNDSN

-2065 ALTTITANDFTTTG
+2065 AATTITSNNFNTTG
-2079 VNAGNLFKVRNLE
+2079 INAGNLFKVKNLD
-2092 HGMHSSAN
+2092 HGMYSNTN
-2100 KLNLTNI
+2100 KLDLKNI
-2107 TSDVVP
+2107 SSDIVP
-2113 TELSSILSNVE
+2113 TELSATLLNNE
-2124 SSNIS
+2124 SSSIS
-2129 VASTSVFVD
+2129 VASTSVFAN
-2138 FEGST
+2138 FEGAP
-2143 VSGINTGYVII
+2143 VSGINTGYVKID
-2154 GNEIIGYDG
+2154 NEIIGYG
-2163 VGEGVLNIASG
+2163 SVGDGVLNIASG
-2174 ANGRGVDNTVVIS
+2174 ANGRGVDSTNILS
-2187 HDVSTLVSKY
+2187 HDVNTLVSKY
-2197 ELNGVSIRRLSKNN
+2197 ELNGVSIRRLSRNN
-2211 FNVNNNEIELDSHFV
+2211 LNVSSNQIELDSHFV
-2226 EFDRST
+2226 EFDRSA
-2232 NGKDRSSDSINF
+2232 NGKDRSSDSFNF
-2244 PQLSFNSKESTG
+2244 PQLSFNSKQSTG
-2256 GNLVKS
+2256 GNFVRS
-2262 TKNILF
+2262 SENILF
-2268 NSIKPNITIA
+2268 NSIKPNIIVS
-2278 TPVGVDGARTD
+2278 TPVGVDGAKTD
-2289 INASMRTISGAS
+2289 INASIRTISGTS
-2301 VAGNEASF
+2301 VGGNEPSF
-2309 VDQGYESISLNNLN
+2309 VDLGYEPVSLNNLN
-2323 SLNSVRMVA
+2323 PLNSVRMVA
-2332 SKVNEIQYLN
+2332 SKVNENQYLN
-2342 GLPENKSFTL
+2342 SLSENKSFTL
-2352 LLNLS
+2352 LMNLS

-2378 SSRVNRPIDL
+2378 SSRINRPINL
-2388 DHYDVNGEVNSI
+2388 DKYDVNGEVNSI
-2400 INDPHAAVYVS
+2400 LNDPHAAVYVS
-2411 NSIKLSKPATSL
+2411 NSIRLSKPATSL
-2423 KVILTAN
+2423 KVILSAN

-2443 NRINSEEIAQSFELF
+2443 NRINSEETAQSFELF

-2473 GDLVVDPTKNDGR
+2473 GDLVVDASRNDGR
-2486 PDAFVPANTSDRFS
+2486 ADSFVPSNTSNQFS

-2518 IVMSSSNQAEVPRI
+2518 IVMSSSDQSTSPRI